1 MNSNNIL
8 DISNLLRVFFLLS
21 PVFVSLFWSI
31 ELRMVKIDGGV
42 PQRFLAKFMIIS
54 GTLFFCQFLYFAPL
68 EILFPYAEIPLAF
81 LGLTIF
87 PLYHIYFRILTVDK
101 EFSFKAHARY
111 LVVPVVIVSIYSV
124 GIIFTDKMEFNN
136 FLFNHTPGPWSGNVK
151 FLKMMRGIIIATFMV
166 ELILTIIGNQLLLRK
181 GENKAAHYYSDINDA
196 ENNYAKAINKTMI
209 ATAIVSMFFNS
220 VGRSLLLSQNLM
232 LYLGGL
238 TFSVAIYII
247 GKQGIRAKLSC
258 PGFDTENPDQ
268 KPGNWE
274 KISLISGDKLL
285 QRILFEFEQNK
296 IYLNPE
302 LNIMDL
308 SKKIGTNRSYLSLI
322 INQKY
327 NQNFCTF
334 VNGFRIQEL
343 EKRMIENTDCSTVK
357 LSESCGFG
365 STKTLKR
372 AVLVKTG
379 LSFPDFRKQLH
390 KSKQLN

>member
-8 DISNLLRVFFLLS
+8 DIFNLLRVFFLLS

-31 ELRMVKIDGGV
+31 ELRIVQVDGGV
-42 PQRFLAKFMIIS
+42 PQRFLAKFMLVS
-54 GTLFFCQFLYFAPL
+54 GMLFFFQFLYFAPV

-87 PLYHIYFRILTVDK
+87 PLYHIYFRILTGDTK
-101 EFSFKAHARY
+101 FSFKAHARY
-111 LVVPVVIVSIYSV
+111 LVIPIVIASIYSV
-124 GIIFTDKMEFNN
+124 GIIFADKVEFNN
-136 FLFNHTPGPWSGNVK
+136 FLFNHTTDPWSGNIK
-151 FLKMMRGIIIATFMV
+151 FLKIMRSIVIATFMA
-166 ELILTIIGNQLLLRK
+166 ELILTIIANQILLKK
-181 GENKAAHYYSDINDA
+181 GENKAAYYYSDINDA

-209 ATAIVSMFFNS
+209 ATAIISMIFNS

-232 LYLGGL
+232 LYIGGL
-238 TFSVAIYII
+238 TFSIAIYII
-247 GKQGIRAKLSC
+247 GKQGIRAKLAC
-258 PGFDTENPDQ
+258 PDFDSENPDQ
-268 KPGNWE
+268 KSGNWE
-274 KISLISGDKLL
+274 KLSLISGDKLA

-302 LNIMDL
+302 LSIMDL

-343 EKRMIENTDCSTVK
+343 EKRMIENSDCSTVK

-379 LSFPDFRKQLH
+379 LSFPDFRKQICIP
-390 KSKQLN
+390 K